1 MINHSSFKHNLKKL
15 KKKNLIFLITI
26 SITKKSI
33 ISTYISDRPVKKNNN
48 KMIKY

>member
-15 KKKNLIFLITI
+15 KKKKFNIFDI